1 MSTLSPSQAPLQGA
15 TPLQASRW
23 SALVDPVGER
33 FHLLAGVVYVFLLP
47 LATAPRDI
55 ASVALLVITV
65 LRLPKIAP
73 SYRSWLVQPIWWALL
88 AYMAWMCLG
97 LTWTSDVSSGLVDLK
112 KHRMFLTPLLLLP
125 LLSHASL
132 LVRAYLAGVVV
143 VNVLQVMEWFQWPSS
158 EVFPLVSRQGA
169 LNNQIVTGLFAAVA
183 ICYWLRMLVFGSIR
197 NLWFVIP
204 GLGLAGF
211 GLMLSGSRGPIV
223 ASMIGCLLLL
233 TVPFITQPR
242 MRVRIFLTTILLA
255 GGLALAA
262 VTTSSQ
268 YRAAFLGGPA
278 AVYELL
284 HADEEPRSSVGIR
297 VQMIEYGIGVF
308 REHPVLG
315 TGPGAAS
322 RYMPEGMDLHGGRG
336 DRVTL
341 HNTYL
346 LALVTLG
353 IPGFLLLVGVLGA
366 ALWQA
371 APLAAGTC
379 LAGGT
384 FYGLVTWMVA
394 AGGDSY
400 QASGNYLGMLGFLL
414 AIGLLGSRPFESTP
428 GSEGGVGH
436 STPNK
441 SRIS

>member
-1 MSTLSPSQAPLQGA
+1 MSTLSPSQTLLPDA

-23 SALVDPVGER
+23 AALVDPVGER
-33 FHLLAGVVYVFLLP
+33 LHLLAGVVYVFLLP
-47 LATAPRDI
+47 LAVAPRDI

-97 LTWTSDVSSGLVDLK
+97 LLWTSDVSDGLVDLG

-132 LVRAYLAGVVV
+132 LVRAYLAGMVI
-143 VNVLQVMEWFQWPSS
+143 VNLLQVMEWFQWPNS

-169 LNNQIVTGLFAAVA
+169 FNNPIATGLFTAVA
-183 ICYWLRMLVFGSIR
+183 ICYWLRLLIFGSIR
-197 NLWFVIP
+197 HLWIVIP

-211 GLMLSGSRGPIV
+211 GLMLSGSRSTTV
-223 ASMIGCLLLL
+223 AAMIGSLLLL
-233 TVPFITQPR
+233 AVPFITQPR
-242 MRVRIFLTTILLA
+242 NRVRIFVTTVLLA
-255 GGLALAA
+255 GGMMLAA

-268 YRAAFLGGPA
+268 YRAAFLGFPA
-278 AVYELL
+278 AVHEIL
-284 HADEEPRSSVGIR
+284 HSDEEPRSSVGMR
-297 VQMIEYGIGVF
+297 VQMIEYGIEVF
-308 REHPVLG
+308 HEHPVLG
-315 TGPGAAS
+315 TGTGAAS
-322 RYMPEGMDLHGGRG
+322 RYMPEGIDFHGARG

-353 IPGFLLLVGVLGA
+353 IPGLLLLLCVLGA

-379 LAGGT
+379 LTGGT
-384 FYGLVTWMVA
+384 FYGLVAWMVA

-414 AIGLLGSRPFESTP
+414 AIGLLGSRPFEATPFTP
-428 GSEGGVGH
+428 GEELEQS
-436 STPNK
+436 PN
-441 SRIS
+441 R